1 MLQQR
6 IEIVRTFALSRVYFV
21 ASVIPI
27 RKAML
32 KSFET
37 IIGKYIWQGRLLRVA
52 LPEMKNQ
59 LLNGGLKLPCLETMN
74 QSLMVSQ
81 CLRLI
86 RSADIK
92 SIAHLD
98 FWMGS
103 LFQNCAPHLGQ
114 GLVAKDTPEYFLK
127 ISESVALLMTSDV
140 LNVQSLKKLNNR
152 IIYRSF
158 AEFPP
163 PKIVEK
169 NSMIN
174 YKLVWRKLWSVN
186 FSMEETNTLYLLINN
201 KLPVPE
207 RLFRIGVKYDPY
219 CSHCPGLEIADIPH
233 LFCSCIR
240 TTDVWLWLRSRIINM
255 FNMNQITDWELLNFV
270 LPVIS
275 KENVV
280 VWQALMFNDDIVKID
295 KFFGFLTYK
304 YKQMQS
310 SLGFFDWLAL

>member
-1 MLQQR
+1 MSWSSRSLETLQQR
-6 IEIVRTFALSRVYFV
+6 IEILRTFLLSRVYFV

-37 IIGKYIWQGRLLRVA
+37 IIGKYIRQGRLLRVA
-52 LPEMKNQ
+52 LSEMKNQ
-59 LLNGGLKLPCLETMN
+59 LMNGGLRLPCLETMN

-98 FWMGS
+98 FWMGA
-103 LFQNCAPHLGQ
+103 LFQDCAPHLGQ
-114 GLVAKDTPEYFLK
+114 GLMAKDTPEYFLK

-140 LNVQSLKKLNNR
+140 LTVQSLNRLNNR

-169 NSMIN
+169 
-174 YKLVWRKLWSVN
+174 K
-186 FSMEETNTLYLLINN
+186 
-201 KLPVPE
+201 
-207 RLFRIGVKYDPY
+207 
-219 CSHCPGLEIADIPH
+219 
-233 LFCSCIR
+233 
-240 TTDVWLWLRSRIINM
+240 
-255 FNMNQITDWELLNFV
+255 
-270 LPVIS
+270 
-275 KENVV
+275 
-280 VWQALMFNDDIVKID
+280 FNDQ
-295 KFFGFLTYK
+295 L
-304 YKQMQS
+304 
-310 SLGFFDWLAL
+310 

>member
-1 MLQQR
+1 MA
-6 IEIVRTFALSRVYFV
+6 EVYFV

-59 LLNGGLKLPCLETMN
+59 LLNGGLRLPCLETMN

-86 RSADIK
+86 RSAGIK

-98 FWMGS
+98 FWMGA
-103 LFQNCAPHLGQ
+103 LFQDCAPHLGQ
-114 GLVAKDTPEYFLK
+114 GLMAKDTPEYFLK

-140 LNVQSLKKLNNR
+140 LTVQSLNRLNNR

-201 KLPVPE
+201 KLPIPE
-207 RLFRIGVKYDPY
+207 RLFRIGVKNDPY

-240 TTDVWLWLRSRIINM
+240 TTDVWLWLRSRILKM
-255 FNMNQITDWELLNFV
+255 FNMNQITDWELLNLV
-270 LPVIS
+270 LPAIR

-280 VWQALMFNDDIVKID
+280 VWVIGVYVNYAWQALMINDDIVKID
-295 KFFGFLTYK
+295 KFFGFLTFK

-310 SLGFFDWLAL
+310 SLGFVDWLAL